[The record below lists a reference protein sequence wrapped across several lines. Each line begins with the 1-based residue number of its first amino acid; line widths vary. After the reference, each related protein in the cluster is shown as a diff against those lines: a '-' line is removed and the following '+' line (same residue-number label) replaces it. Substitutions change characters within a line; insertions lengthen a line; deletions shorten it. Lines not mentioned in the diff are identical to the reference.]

1 MPTNSTVTRESR
13 AMSCLLDMPTLCR
26 HAPFCGGPAVL
37 VTRRWT
43 GNADFPVHYHNGNFS
58 FSFMAMVRNAYCKDF
73 TATLS

>member
-1 MPTNSTVTRESR
+1 MSTNSTVTRESR

-43 GNADFPVHYHNGNFS
+43 GNDIPVHHRNGIFS
-58 FSFMAMVRNAYCKDF
+58 FSFMAVVRNAYCKAF